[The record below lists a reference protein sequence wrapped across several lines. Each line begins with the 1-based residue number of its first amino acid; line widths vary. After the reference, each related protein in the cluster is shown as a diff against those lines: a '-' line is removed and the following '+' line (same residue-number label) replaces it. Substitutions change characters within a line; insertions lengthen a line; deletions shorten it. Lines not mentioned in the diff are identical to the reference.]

1 MGVLLWVGIVLII
14 VAAVTLI
21 SRRLKWELPA
31 TLALI
36 GVLLTAAQIVQ
47 GAAFNEKPSAL
58 GTSSAASSGLSSSSP
73 PVSSPPAF
81 TPSASP
87 TPASAAGYE
96 IRATRASYAGLCMA
110 VDGNTVVTAV
120 CTGAESQQWTTD
132 DSGHIV
138 SSNGQCMDPA
148 GAGGGQPLLVT
159 SCAASAMQEWHFVGG
174 RIMSGELCLTIR
186 GPSTTPGTT
195 IQTWNT
201 QEDSTLADEMYWASA

>member
-1 MGVLLWVGIVLII
+1 MGVLFWVGIVLII
-14 VAAVTLI
+14 AAAVTLI

-31 TLALI
+31 ALALI

-73 PVSSPPAF
+73 PAF
-81 TPSASP
+81 SPSASS
-87 TPASAAGYE
+87 TPASAASYE

-110 VDGNTVVTAV
+110 ADGNTVVTAV

-148 GAGGGQPLLVT
+148 GAGGGQSLLVT
-159 SCAASAMQEWHFVGG
+159 SCTASAMQEWHFVGG

-201 QEDSTLADEMYWASA
+201 QEDSTLADEMYWEPT